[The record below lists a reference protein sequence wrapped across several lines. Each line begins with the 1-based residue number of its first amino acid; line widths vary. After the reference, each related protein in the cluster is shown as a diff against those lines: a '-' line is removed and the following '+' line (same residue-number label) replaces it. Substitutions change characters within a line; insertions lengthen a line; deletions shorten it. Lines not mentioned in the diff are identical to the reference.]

1 MKCSPCGH
9 RVLGTAFAL
18 WALCVAGGCEM
29 FDFSYSSSDD
39 SSVSATAAREPAP
52 TIEKAAAPPLS
63 AAEQAMAAGNSLA
76 QAGKLDAARAEVE
89 RAIAINP
96 TLTVAYLGAGDID
109 RRQGDYKSAE
119 KRYSKAAELEP
130 SNFDAQYLH
139 GLSLQMLNRLSEA
152 VRAYL
157 RALTIRPDDPT
168 ANLNLATAYLQMN
181 EAGQALPYAQRA
193 VKFDPNNPAART
205 NLGAIYAS
213 LGRHADAVTEYQQ
226 ASELTKLGGPLLL
239 NLADSLGKTG
249 RLEEMANT
257 LRQLV
262 EIEPSA
268 PAFERLG
275 SALFR
280 LRYYDDALVAFR
292 AAAEIDQNYY
302 SALNGIGVCRLNQ
315 YVWSGQKD
323 KAALDE
329 ALRVLKRSLQ
339 IEPRQPKIVD
349 LVSRYQ

>member
-9 RVLGTAFAL
+9 RVLCGALAL
-18 WALCVAGGCEM
+18 WALGMAGGCEM
-29 FDFSYSSSDD
+29 FDFSYSGSDD
-39 SSVSATAAREPAP
+39 ASVSSAAAREPGP
-52 TIEKAAAPPLS
+52 TVEKPAGPAMS

-76 QAGKLDAARAEVE
+76 QAGKLAEARAEFE

-226 ASELTKLGGPLLL
+226 ASELTKLSGPLLL

-292 AAAEIDQNYY
+292 AAVEIDQSYY